1 MTLAP
6 GTDRLESAR
15 LVLRRVAPDDL
26 PFFIRLHALPEV
38 AQHLYPGG
46 RPRSPEET
54 AAWLRYTLASY
65 ERLALGYLAVVRKE
79 DGALIGRC
87 GLMDLVVESA
97 APEHG
102 VRRGWFGREHA
113 PGGVALTFETE
124 LGYTFD
130 PAVWGQGF
138 ATEAARCVRDYAR
151 DVLRL
156 PYTISA
162 ILPQNARSQRVAERS
177 GARAAGQMEVV
188 GLAWDRYVWPL
199 AAGGAPPPQPAIDG
213 RISRSV
219 ADATRRDTNMDATK
233 GFVVPAGGGKHLDM
247 GAPGRLAALKLVG
260 HETNESIMLFEETVP
275 VGTKSLFHLHRDSD
289 EVAWVLAGEITF
301 KIGDEVT
308 VGGPGTCAFFPR
320 NVPHAWKSTGG
331 ETGRVLFMYTPAA
344 AGGYVVEF
352 LNHRPTNDDER
363 KQLRDRY
370 HWEVVGPNPL

>member
-1 MTLAP
+1 MTLAH

-15 LVLRRVAPDDL
+15 LVLRRITPDDL
-26 PFFIRLHALPEV
+26 PFFARLHALPEV
-38 AQHLYPGG
+38 TQYLYPGG
-46 RPRSPEET
+46 RTRSPEES
-54 AAWLRYTLASY
+54 AAWLQAVLESY
-65 ERLALGYLAVVRKE
+65 EQLGVGFLAVRRKE

-102 VRRGWFGREHA
+102 IRRGWFGREQA
-113 PGGVALTFETE
+113 PAGVALTFECE

-156 PYTISA
+156 SYAISA
-162 ILPQNARSQRVAERS
+162 ILPQNARSRRVAERS

-199 AAGGAPPPQPAIDG
+199 DTGGAPQPQG
-213 RISRSV
+213 RDI
-219 ADATRRDTNMDATK
+219 NMDATK

-247 GAPGRLAALKLVG
+247 AAPGRFAALKLVG

-320 NVPHAWKSTGG
+320 NVPHAWKSTGR
-331 ETGRVLFMYTPAA
+331 ETGRVLFMYAPAA
-344 AGGYVVEF
+344 AGGYVEEL
-352 LNHRPTNDDER
+352 LNHRPINDDER
-363 KQLRDRY
+363 NQLRDRY